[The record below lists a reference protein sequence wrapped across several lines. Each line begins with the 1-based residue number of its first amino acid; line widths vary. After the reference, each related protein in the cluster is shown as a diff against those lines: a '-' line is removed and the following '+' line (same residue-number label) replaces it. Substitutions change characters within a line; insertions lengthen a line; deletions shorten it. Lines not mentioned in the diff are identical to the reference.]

1 MDEAITSFPFPSL
14 LPTFAPGAYQKYM
27 RTGKELIQASKA
39 FTEENRLRSW
49 LELIITIIPTV
60 LSLVMIFSTQVPLPL
75 KPVMS
80 VCCGLLYVRLF
91 VIYHDYQHRAILQNS
106 SVANWVMKMI
116 GIYLLAP
123 ETIWKRSH
131 EHHHNNNSKL
141 TIAGIGSY
149 PTISKQRFLA
159 LTKKERQLYLIN
171 RHPLT
176 VIFGYITLFIYWL
189 NVKSLIQ
196 SPKKHLDS
204 LLALTL
210 HALGAAAVLYYF
222 GMITFLLVWLVPF
235 FMAFGIGSY
244 LFYCQHNFPGAQF
257 RENHEWKYDHAALAS
272 TSLMVMNPVMQWFT
286 ANIGYHHVHH
296 LNSRI
301 PFYRLKE
308 VANIMPELQD
318 VSTTSW
324 NLFEVIR
331 CFRLKLWDPEKNKMI
346 TLSEI

>member
-1 MDEAITSFPFPSL
+1 
-14 LPTFAPGAYQKYM
+14 M
-27 RTGKELIQASKA
+27 RTGKELIEASKQY
-39 FTEENRLRSW
+39 TGENRMRSW
-49 LELIITIIPTV
+49 LELIITILPIVIVLILIFSFHTPILIKSV
-60 LSLVMIFSTQVPLPL
+60 LSI
-75 KPVMS
+75 
-80 VCCGLLYVRLF
+80 CCGLLYVRLF

-106 SVANWVMKMI
+106 LVANWVMKAI

-149 PTISKQRFLA
+149 PTISKNRFLT
-159 LTKKERQLYLIN
+159 LTKQERQLYLIN

-176 VIFGYITLFIYWL
+176 VIFGYVTLFIYWL
-189 NVKSLIQ
+189 NVKSLFQ

-204 LLALTL
+204 LLALVL
-210 HALGAAAVLYYF
+210 HAAGATVVIYYF
-222 GMITFLLVWLVPF
+222 GGLIFLLAWFIPF

-244 LFYCQHNFPGAQF
+244 LFYCQHNFPRAQF

-272 TSLMVMNPVMQWFT
+272 TSYMVMNPIMKWFT

-301 PFYRLKE
+301 PFYRLQT
-308 VANIMPELQD
+308 VAEEMPELKD
-318 VSTTSW
+318 VFTTSW
-324 NLFEVIR
+324 NLLEVIR
-331 CFRLKLWDPEKNKMI
+331 CFRLKLWDSEKGKMI
-346 TLSEI
+346 TLNEI